1 MTDNSN
7 SSDSSNNSDSS
18 NKQSNMIEYIRGTL
32 AELTPTYAVV
42 DINGLGYML
51 NITVP
56 TYSALEGT
64 GVVKLLVHEVIR
76 EDAHILYGFLT
87 ERERSLFR
95 LLIGVSG
102 VGANIARMILSS
114 LTAPELEGTILAGDS
129 KSLKRVKGIGAKT
142 AERII
147 VDLKDKIT
155 SDDDT

>member
-7 SSDSSNNSDSS
+7 SSDSSNNLILIAPI
-18 NKQSNMIEYIRGTL
+18 NKSNMIEYIRGTL

-76 EDAHILYGFLT
+76 EDAHILY
-87 ERERSLFR
+87 
-95 LLIGVSG
+95 
-102 VGANIARMILSS
+102 
-114 LTAPELEGTILAGDS
+114 
-129 KSLKRVKGIGAKT
+129 
-142 AERII
+142 
-147 VDLKDKIT
+147 
-155 SDDDT
+155 